1 MRSLKLVLIAVFVAL
16 PLMASAAQPETKA
29 KTIDEL
35 AKMYDVSSC
44 KECHAKIFDEWEQS
58 LHAKSLIG
66 TPRTLGGLTGFFKSL
81 MTNEYSESGVKDAK
95 DFKKEH
101 VWACAK
107 CHLPQLEH
115 STDDVAKEIVKAVL
129 DQDQDTLKKVG
140 INCLVCH
147 NEKAI
152 IHKWQDGTPKKDTIY
167 GPNKEGAHGDKVFSK
182 LKKSVVIK
190 ESAMCGQCHGLG
202 PNFEMPQPTQC
213 ATLYGSYLH
222 AYASNGGTETCQ
234 DCHMKKHNT
243 GHKFPAYRD
252 PEIAKSAVTVEV
264 DVKGYQFLPST
275 QGGFPIP
282 TALLTVKLINNA
294 GHRIPDG

>member
-1 MRSLKLVLIAVFVAL
+1 MRSLKLVLILFFVAL
-16 PLMASAAQPETKA
+16 PLVAFAAPSEKKA
-29 KTIDEL
+29 KTVDEL
-35 AKMYDVSSC
+35 SKMYDVSSC
-44 KECHAKIFDEWEQS
+44 KECHAKIFEEWEKS
-58 LHAKSLIG
+58 LHSKSLIG
-66 TPRTLGGLTGFFKSL
+66 TPRTLGGMTGFFKSL
-81 MTNEYSESGVKDAK
+81 MTSEYPESGVKDAK

-115 STDDVAKEIVKAVL
+115 ATDDVAKEIVKAVL

-140 INCLVCH
+140 INCLICH

-152 IHKWQDGTPKKDTIY
+152 IHKWQDGEPKKDTIY
-167 GPNKEGAHGDKVFSK
+167 GPNKEGAHGDKVFNK
-182 LKKSVVIK
+182 LKKSVVMK

-264 DVKGYQFLPST
+264 DAKGYQFLPST

>member
-1 MRSLKLVLIAVFVAL
+1 MRALRLVLILLFVAL
-16 PLMASAAQPETKA
+16 PLMAFAAQPEKKA

-35 AKMYDVSSC
+35 SRMYDVSSC
-44 KECHAKIFDEWEQS
+44 K
-58 LHAKSLIG
+58 
-66 TPRTLGGLTGFFKSL
+66 TLGGMTGFFKSL
-81 MTNEYSESGVKDAK
+81 MTSEYPESGVKDAK

-115 STDDVAKEIVKAVL
+115 ATDDVAREIVNAVL
-129 DQDQDTLKKVG
+129 DQDQNTLKKVG
-140 INCLVCH
+140 INCLICH

-152 IHKWQDGTPKKDTIY
+152 IHKWQDGEPERETVY
-167 GPNKEGAHGDKVFSK
+167 GSAKEGPHCDKEGNCSK
-182 LKKSVVIK
+182 THPRLKKSVVMK

-222 AYASNGGTETCQ
+222 AYVPNGGTDTCQ
-234 DCHMKKHNT
+234 DCHMKKAEDHKS
-243 GHKFPAYRD
+243 HKFPAYRD
-252 PEIAKSAVTVEV
+252 PEIAKSAVTVEI
-264 DVKGYQFLPST
+264 DTQTYQFLPRT
-275 QGGFPIP
+275 GDLIP
-282 TALLTVKLINNA
+282 TALLTVKLKNNA

>member
-1 MRSLKLVLIAVFVAL
+1 MRSLRLALVLLFMAL
-16 PLMASAAQPETKA
+16 PLIAFAAQPETKA

-44 KECHAKIFDEWEQS
+44 KTCHQKIFEEWEQS

-66 TPRTLGGLTGFFKSL
+66 TPRTLGGMTGFFKSL
-81 MTNEYSESGVKDAK
+81 MTGEYPESGVKNAA

-115 STDDVAKEIVKAVL
+115 ATDDVAREIVKAVL
-129 DQDQDTLKKVG
+129 DQDQNTLKKVS
-140 INCLVCH
+140 INCLICH

-152 IHKWQDGTPKKDTIY
+152 IHKWQDGEPKKDTVY
-167 GPNKEGAHGDKVFSK
+167 GPNKEGAHGDKMYNKV
-182 LKKSVVIK
+182 KKSLVMK
-190 ESAMCGQCHGLG
+190 ESSMCGQCHGFG

-222 AYASNGGTETCQ
+222 AYVPNGGIETCQ

-252 PEIAKSAVTVEV
+252 PAIAKSAVTVEI
-264 DVKGYQFLPST
+264 DTQTYQFLPRA
-275 QGGFPIP
+275 GDLIP
-282 TALLTVKLINNA
+282 TAVLTVKLKTNA
-294 GHRIPDG
+294 GHRMPDG